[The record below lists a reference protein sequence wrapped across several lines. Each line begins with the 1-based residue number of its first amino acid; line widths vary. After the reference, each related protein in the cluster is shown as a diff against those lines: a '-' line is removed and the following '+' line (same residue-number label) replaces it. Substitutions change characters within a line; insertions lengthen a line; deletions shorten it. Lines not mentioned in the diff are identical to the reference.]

1 MVNQTILHYKI
12 FEKLG
17 KGGMAAVYK
26 TKAVKLHRIIAP
38 KFLPRYLMSDA
49 VMECNDANIRLL
61 RRERIHV
68 TISSH

>member
-1 MVNQTILHYKI
+1 MCV
-12 FEKLG
+12 
-17 KGGMAAVYK
+17 VYNAD
-26 TKAVKLHRIIAP
+26 AVKLHQIVAP
-38 KFLPRYLMSDA
+38 KFLPRHLMSDA